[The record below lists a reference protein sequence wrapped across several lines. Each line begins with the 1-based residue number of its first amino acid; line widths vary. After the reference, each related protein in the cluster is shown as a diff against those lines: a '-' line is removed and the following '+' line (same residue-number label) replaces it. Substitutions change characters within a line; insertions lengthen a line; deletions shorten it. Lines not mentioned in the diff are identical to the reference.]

1 MPRGRWGRRGR
12 GTLGPSGWA
21 SCPELRYPLGV
32 RKIIREIL
40 TLLWKVLRLVLW
52 KWLKPRLG
60 RYMMY
65 TVAFFGLIVMVVYVL
80 TRL

>member
-1 MPRGRWGRRGR
+1 
-12 GTLGPSGWA
+12 
-21 SCPELRYPLGV
+21 V